1 MIHTTHYTH
10 EQHRNEFVDLA
21 LTINIRS
28 DKEIISFDILNKK
41 TNKLMTSAD
50 VGGTS
55 YSKLLRLAYEN
66 ALELQHQIT
75 QAKQGL

>member
-1 MIHTTHYTH
+1 MIHTTHTTH

-41 TNKLMTSAD
+41 TNKLMTAND
-50 VGGTS
+50 VGGTAF
-55 YSKLLRLAYEN
+55 SKLLKLAYDN
-66 ALELQHQIT
+66 ALVLQHEIQ

>member
-1 MIHTTHYTH
+1 MIHTTHITH

-41 TNKLMTSAD
+41 TNELMTSAD

-55 YSKLLRLAYEN
+55 YSELLRLAYEN

>member
-1 MIHTTHYTH
+1 MIHTTHTTH

-41 TNKLMTSAD
+41 TNELMTSAD
-50 VGGTS
+50 VGGTAFS
-55 YSKLLRLAYEN
+55 NLLKLAYEN
-66 ALELQHQIT
+66 ALELQNQIK
-75 QAKQGL
+75 QAKKGL

>member
-10 EQHRNEFVDLA
+10 EQHRNEFVDLD
-21 LTINIRS
+21 LIINIRS
-28 DKEIISFDILNKK
+28 DKQIVSFDILNKK
-41 TNKLMTSAD
+41 TNKLMTENY

-66 ALELQHQIT
+66 ALELQDQIT
-75 QAKQGL
+75 QAKKGL

>member
-1 MIHTTHYTH
+1 MIHTTHITH

-55 YSKLLRLAYEN
+55 YSELLRLAYEN